1 MRRTSCFLEV
11 PKPQGLD
18 GPDSTEFR
26 SRSKSL
32 DDGNKRRNITDC
44 ETTYR
49 IYDTIVK
56 EGESTNS
63 EQLRMRSEG
72 FGQRKKKFFFI
83 FFNK

>member
-1 MRRTSCFLEV
+1 MLFVLLRLRNQNVRRTSCFLEV

-18 GPDSTEFR
+18 MPENSPEFR

-32 DDGNKRRNITDC
+32 DDGNKRRVLSDC

-56 EGESTNS
+56 EGE
-63 EQLRMRSEG
+63 
-72 FGQRKKKFFFI
+72 
-83 FFNK
+83 